1 MIDLI
6 KRFFKIRIIRY
17 GMVGGIGIPVNL
29 FALFVFKHLMGDA
42 WLPLAEAFAFIVS
55 NIVNFIL
62 NQFFTYREQVQG
74 IHGWEW
80 IKRFFKGQL
89 ASLSSLLVS
98 YAITMILI
106 YVFHSNDYLA
116 NIAGIVL
123 AFLYNFFISNK
134 LVFRP
139 TAGTATT
146 RPVHPA
152 ANADVMQLVKAQE
165 VKVTPK

>member
-17 GMVGGIGIPVNL
+17 GLVGGIGIPVNL

-98 YAITMILI
+98 YTITMVLI

-139 TAGTATT
+139 TASTAATH
-146 RPVHPA
+146 PVQPA
-152 ANADVMQLVKAQE
+152 TNVDVMQIVKEQE
-165 VKVTPK
+165 AEATPK